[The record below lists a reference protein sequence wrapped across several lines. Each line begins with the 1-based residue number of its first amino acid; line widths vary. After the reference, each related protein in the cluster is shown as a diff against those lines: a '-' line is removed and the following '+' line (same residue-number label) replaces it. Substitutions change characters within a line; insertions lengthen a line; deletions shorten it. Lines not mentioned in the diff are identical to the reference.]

1 MRLGVISL
9 IISLSDLGLFAVRA
23 FAQEE
28 NHDPHPWTDPITS
41 CQYLVTP
48 EGGIA
53 PRMVDNGAIY
63 IHMGCIPTADA
74 KKPFK

>member
-1 MRLGVISL
+1 MRSAIVSL
-9 IISLSDLGLFAVRA
+9 ALVVSVSVLSLFVVRA

-48 EGGIA
+48 AGGIS
-53 PRMVDNGAIY
+53 PRMVDNGAVY
-63 IHMGCIPTADA
+63 IHMGC
-74 KKPFK
+74 KPLVAIK

>member
-1 MRLGVISL
+1 MKIAIVSL
-9 IISLSDLGLFAVRA
+9 IVSLSAVGLFVVRA
-23 FAQEE
+23 FAQD

-53 PRMVDNGAIY
+53 PRMIDNGAVY
-63 IHMGCIPTADA
+63 IHMGCIPTADT

>member
-1 MRLGVISL
+1 MRLGIISL
-9 IISLSDLGLFAVRA
+9 IISLSALGLFVVRA

-48 EGGIA
+48 EGGIS
-53 PRMVDNGAIY
+53 PRMVDNGAVY
-63 IHMGCIPTADA
+63 IHMGC
-74 KKPFK
+74 KPSVAIK

>member
-1 MRLGVISL
+1 MKIAVVSL
-9 IISLSDLGLFAVRA
+9 IVSLSALGLFVVRA

-53 PRMVDNGAIY
+53 PRMIDNGAIY
-63 IHMGCIPTADA
+63 IHLGC
-74 KKPFK
+74 KPSVAIK

>member
-9 IISLSDLGLFAVRA
+9 IISLLGLQALGLFVVRA
-23 FAQEE
+23 FAQD

-48 EGGIA
+48 EGGIS
-53 PRMVDNGAIY
+53 PRMVDNGAVY
-63 IHMGCIPTADA
+63 IHMGC
-74 KKPFK
+74 KPLVAIK